1 MNLLSGKLED
11 NQITYLFI
19 VLLILILL
27 ENILR
32 NKKRKKTNHLC
43 IRKTDKGKFTLRFSQ

>member
-11 NQITYLFI
+11 NQITYLCI